1 MEYAALGTMFVRYLN
16 INNSLKFKFM
26 FLKKLFLG
34 VLAAFMVISCSNDDF
49 ADKEAA
55 NVQCEKCILR
65 VKVKPF
71 LVNEIASLNFLS
83 LTLHS

>member
-1 MEYAALGTMFVRYLN
+1 
-16 INNSLKFKFM
+16 M